1 MIAAAA
7 RLIDVRG
14 FVRLVRMDRVDA
26 FLSLAAF
33 IGVLVFGVLTGIAVA
48 IGLSLLAF
56 VNQAWRPYRAELGR
70 VTGLRGYH
78 DLSRY
83 PEGER
88 IPGIV
93 IVRFDAPLFFANG
106 GIFEDFVRSR
116 VKAAGPGIRTVILA
130 AEPITDIDTTAIDEL
145 VELDDWL
152 ASHGIR
158 LVLAEM
164 KDPVV
169 DVLRRYGLLERFT
182 PDRFA
187 PTVGAAVDDITGRL
201 RGDLDGTKWEDDRGE
216 AGDERDG

>member
-70 VTGLRGYH
+70 VKGLRGYH

-145 VELDDWL
+145 VDLDDWL
-152 ASHGIR
+152 DSHGIR
-158 LVLAEM
+158 LVIAEM

-169 DVLRRYGLLERFT
+169 DVLRDYGLLQRFT

-201 RGDLDGTKWEDDRGE
+201 RGDLDGTKWEDDR
-216 AGDERDG
+216 DE